1 MLRKYCAGD
10 QPFLQW
16 FDREEGWQRQMAC
29 GTLELFPRYKVFK
42 RMEQKSRQYV
52 FEISTDAQT
61 LMLAAESETVMDL
74 WVIQL
79 QMQTTLNPR
88 VAG

>member
-1 MLRKYCAGD
+1 
-10 QPFLQW
+10 
-16 FDREEGWQRQMAC
+16 
-29 GTLELFPRYKVFK
+29 
-42 RMEQKSRQYV
+42 MEQKSRQYV
-52 FEISTDAQT
+52 FEISTDAET
-61 LMLAAESETVMDL
+61 LTLAAESETVMDL